1 VWIASYTSG
10 RVHAGLAALE
20 ETMQSE
26 TKIAFL
32 ELKYCE
38 RCGGLW
44 LRRTG
49 TDLVLCAK
57 CCCQVAQPEYGRRR
71 TQ

>member
-1 VWIASYTSG
+1 MDRVLYLG

-20 ETMQSE
+20 EPMQSE

-49 TDLVLCAK
+49 TDLVLCGK
-57 CCCQVAQPEYGRRR
+57 CCCQLTEQIGRRR
-71 TQ
+71 Q